1 MSFLSRLLGRSAGQ
15 DSSTD
20 SVTYDDVG
28 VSRHHASGRV
38 DDVDWADLREI
49 AVMVRAD
56 GRGQP
61 DPHVVLT
68 GQKASTIVN
77 SRVQGVDLLVT
88 RLGKLTG
95 FDQEAFDR
103 ATAATERARVVCWR
117 RGGIPAAAAEATAEA
132 APSAPLSKPLPVP
145 PSAAAPAKAP
155 AKGLELELVPL
166 DGESVADAPLSA
178 APKRPAVGAL
188 RLDIAPTRTTVADD
202 AKDTVR
208 NMARVYK
215 VRMDWSI
222 ESLVH
227 IDRAIAEW
235 HTGGASLEA
244 VNKSLYSMGAYAGE
258 AMLRHARG
266 RWIDAPGQG
275 RSHGKLDD
283 AFLVVELESGRRWAP
298 IALCVDA
305 LANGPEHSLLRSAR
319 ALLAAQ
325 GIASGRV

>member
-1 MSFLSRLLGRSAGQ
+1 MSFLSRLLGRPAGH
-15 DSSTD
+15 DSSID

-49 AVMVRAD
+49 VVMVRAD

-77 SRVQGVDLLVT
+77 SRVQGVDVLVT

-117 RGGIPAAAAEATAEA
+117 RGGKAAAEPAADAPAPAPAARPVPVPASVSTPAAALVE
-132 APSAPLSKPLPVP
+132 
-145 PSAAAPAKAP
+145 
-155 AKGLELELVPL
+155 GLELELVPMH
-166 DGESVADAPLSA
+166 GEPA
-178 APKRPAVGAL
+178 APASPAVAPQRPAVGGAP
-188 RLDIAPTRTTVADD
+188 RLDIAPTRSTVA
-202 AKDTVR
+202 ACAHDTVR

-215 VRMDWSI
+215 VRMDGSI

-235 HTGGASLEA
+235 HAGGASLGA
-244 VNKSLYSMGAYAGE
+244 VDKSLYSMGAYAGE
-258 AMLRHARG
+258 ALLRHARG

-275 RSHGKLDD
+275 PRDGKPDD
-283 AFLVVELESGRRWAP
+283 AFLVVELEDGRRWAP
-298 IALCVDA
+298 ITLCVNA
-305 LANGPEHSLLRSAR
+305 LSGGPEHSLLRSAR
-319 ALLAAQ
+319 ALLQ
-325 GIASGRV
+325 GPASGRL